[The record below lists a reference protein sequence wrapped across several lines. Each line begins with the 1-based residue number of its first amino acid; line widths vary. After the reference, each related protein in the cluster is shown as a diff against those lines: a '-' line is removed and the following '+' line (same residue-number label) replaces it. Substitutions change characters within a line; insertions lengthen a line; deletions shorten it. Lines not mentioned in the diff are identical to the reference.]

1 MGWGK
6 GSGVCE
12 HGVWRRVGPRARGQA
27 SCAPGGRRRA
37 AHRRRA
43 GCGRHL
49 LLMMLLLLLLLLL
62 LLTHAALSQVVIRFL
77 PLHSRVLH
85 CYTDQ

>member
-1 MGWGK
+1 
-6 GSGVCE
+6 
-12 HGVWRRVGPRARGQA
+12 
-27 SCAPGGRRRA
+27 
-37 AHRRRA
+37 
-43 GCGRHL
+43 
-49 LLMMLLLLLLLLL
+49 MLLLLLLLLL